1 MEPAFKQES
10 GVLEEREHGF
20 PRGSRL
26 WAGRDYGWQTPE
38 SFEKVVKARSGGA
51 FFDFTRRYIGD
62 PVEQALSRAQQAL
75 MQTGTYQRIL
85 KPIVEPV
92 VKAAA
97 ENIPPIIQSS
107 AIGQT
112 LEDAEIVTEGLREEL
127 RQRGKDPRIADT
139 TRLIAE
145 EAVGGVA
152 GKTLGMASKVVQN
165 LPPPSSGPKLA
176 LATAVAEPTPTISVI
191 PSYEGG
197 GTVLKAVTI
206 TDPETLRVTGRQTG
220 EDALSP
226 EQAKQQTKRIL
237 DIQKAENAL
246 AQAEDE
252 LATLAD
258 IHGKKPTKE
267 ENPVVYR
274 QFQNALGAKGRAQTD
289 LSRAQS
295 NVLVPTEDNPLWYK
309 TTKALFVKKQE
320 QLRRGLTQ
328 ALEQHHKFPK
338 GLSGAYFS
346 RMDELIDAGLAEPD
360 DLFVMAEYARK
371 KGVEA
376 GDVRSNLANQVKKPH
391 TELHR
396 YMRSTGEEMSKT
408 KWKQVVKEAKD
419 VDELMVLWRD
429 IIDNNVIPNYKL
441 AEVWQPLADLV
452 DEIQGIK

>member
-1 MEPAFKQES
+1 LGIPLEKNLFYRILSNGEAAARRQLPDRPLGAEAIDAIEQDIAAFTQLPGVRQTLNFVGGAVNLVNETVLEPARYAATDPSQMGSAQALAGTAILGAES
-10 GVLEEREHGF
+10 LIEKSSRGGEMIAEALNVDQRIGKFIGGGAAEELLTLGAGKFAKGVGQVVDTLPPPGAA
-20 PRGSRL
+20 PQL
-26 WAGRDYGWQTPE
+26 ATAAATPAPPSMSVAP
-38 SFEKVVKARSGGA
+38 SFEKGGL
-51 FFDFTRRYIGD
+51 
-62 PVEQALSRAQQAL
+62 V
-75 MQTGTYQRIL
+75 M
-85 KPIVEPV
+85 
-92 VKAAA
+92 
-97 ENIPPIIQSS
+97 
-107 AIGQT
+107 
-112 LEDAEIVTEGLREEL
+112 
-127 RQRGKDPRIADT
+127 
-139 TRLIAE
+139 
-145 EAVGGVA
+145 
-152 GKTLGMASKVVQN
+152 
-165 LPPPSSGPKLA
+165 
-176 LATAVAEPTPTISVI
+176 
-191 PSYEGG
+191 
-197 GTVLKAVTI
+197 KAVTI
-206 TDPETLRVTGRQTG
+206 TDPKTLRVTGRQTG

-252 LATLAD
+252 LAVLAD
-258 IHGKKPTKE
+258 IHGRKPTKE
-267 ENPVVYR
+267 ENPRVYR

-338 GLSGAYFS
+338 GLSGAYFN

-360 DLFVMAEYARK
+360 DLFVMADYARK

-391 TELHR
+391 TELHG
-396 YMRSTGEEMSKT
+396 YMRGTGEELSKT
-408 KWKQVVKEAKD
+408 KWKQVVKEAKT

-441 AEVWQPLADLV
+441 AEIWQPLDDLV
-452 DEIQGIK
+452 QELRGN

>member
-1 MEPAFKQES
+1 MEPQVGLVS
-10 GVLEEREHGF
+10 GKLEEKEYGYK
-20 PRGSRL
+20 PGSRVY
-26 WAGRDYGWQTPE
+26 AGPDWGWQTQE
-38 SFEKVVKARSGGA
+38 SYQKTVKMRRGGA
-51 FFDFTRRYIGD
+51 FFDFMSTLGEPIKQRLA
-62 PVEQALSRAQQAL
+62 PLAQQLA
-75 MQTGTYQRIL
+75 
-85 KPIVEPV
+85 PV
-92 VKAAA
+92 TEAVSS
-97 ENIPPIIQSS
+97 IIQ
-107 AIGQT
+107 ATPLVGPFTEALGTTTET
-112 LEDAEIVTEGLREEL
+112 LRQEAVQRGLDPRFGDVAVMAGEEL
-127 RQRGKDPRIADT
+127 VTAGLGK
-139 TRLIAE
+139 
-145 EAVGGVA
+145 AVRAVD
-152 GKTLGMASKVVQN
+152 KV
-165 LPPPSSGPKLA
+165 LPPPGGGPQLA
-176 LATAVAEPTPTISVI
+176 LATAAATPAPPSMSVV
-191 PSYEGG
+191 PVSEKGSF
-197 GTVLKAVTI
+197 VLKAVTI

-258 IHGKKPTKE
+258 IHGRKPTKE
-267 ENPVVYR
+267 ENPRVYR
-274 QFQNALGAKGRAQTD
+274 QFQNALGAKNRAQTD

-371 KGVEA
+371 RGVEA

-396 YMRSTGEEMSKT
+396 YMRNTGEEMSKT

-441 AEVWQPLADLV
+441 AEVWQPLDDLV
-452 DEIQGIK
+452 REIQGIK

>member
-1 MEPAFKQES
+1 MEPQVGLVSGKLEEKEYGYKPGSRVYAGPNWGWQTQESYQKTIDMRRGAAFFNFMSSLGEPIKQSLAPLAQQLAPVAEAVS
-10 GVLEEREHGF
+10 GVLQATPIVGPFTEALGTTTETLRQEAVQRGLDPRFGDVAVMAGEE
-20 PRGSRL
+20 L
-26 WAGRDYGWQTPE
+26 VTAGLG
-38 SFEKVVKARSGGA
+38 KAVKAV
-51 FFDFTRRYIGD
+51 D
-62 PVEQALSRAQQAL
+62 
-75 MQTGTYQRIL
+75 
-85 KPIVEPV
+85 
-92 VKAAA
+92 
-97 ENIPPIIQSS
+97 
-107 AIGQT
+107 
-112 LEDAEIVTEGLREEL
+112 
-127 RQRGKDPRIADT
+127 
-139 TRLIAE
+139 
-145 EAVGGVA
+145 
-152 GKTLGMASKVVQN
+152 KV
-165 LPPPSSGPKLA
+165 LPPPGSGPQLA
-176 LATAVAEPTPTISVI
+176 LATAAATPAPPSMSVA
-191 PSYEGG
+191 PSFEKGG
-197 GTVLKAVTI
+197 LVMKAVTI

-252 LATLAD
+252 LAVLAD
-258 IHGKKPTKE
+258 IHGRKPTKE
-267 ENPVVYR
+267 ENPRVYR

-360 DLFVMAEYARK
+360 DLFVMADYARK

-391 TELHR
+391 TELHG
-396 YMRSTGEEMSKT
+396 YMRGTGEELSKT
-408 KWKQVVKEAKD
+408 KWKQVVKEAKT

-429 IIDNNVIPNYKL
+429 IIDNNVTPNYKL
-441 AEVWQPLADLV
+441 AEIWQPLDDLV
-452 DEIQGIK
+452 QELRGN

>member
-1 MEPAFKQES
+1 MEPQVGLVS
-10 GVLEEREHGF
+10 GKLEEQEYGYA
-20 PRGSRL
+20 PGSRVY
-26 WAGRDYGWQTPE
+26 AGPNWGWQTQE
-38 SFEKVVKARSGGA
+38 SYQKTIDMRGGA
-51 FFDFTRRYIGD
+51 AFFNFMSGLGAPIKEKLA
-62 PVEQALSRAQQAL
+62 PIAQQLAPVAEAVSGVVQATPLVGPFTEAL
-75 MQTGTYQRIL
+75 GTTTETLRQEAVQR
-85 KPIVEPV
+85 
-92 VKAAA
+92 
-97 ENIPPIIQSS
+97 
-107 AIGQT
+107 
-112 LEDAEIVTEGLREEL
+112 GLDPRFGDVAVMAGEEL
-127 RQRGKDPRIADT
+127 VTAGFGK
-139 TRLIAE
+139 
-145 EAVGGVA
+145 AVRTVD
-152 GKTLGMASKVVQN
+152 KV
-165 LPPPSSGPKLA
+165 LPPPGGGPQLA
-176 LATAVAEPTPTISVI
+176 LATVAPTPMPPSV
-191 PSYEGG
+191 SVTASFVKGG
-197 GTVLKAVTI
+197 LVMKAVTI

-267 ENPVVYR
+267 ENPTVYR

-376 GDVRSNLANQVKKPH
+376 GDVRSNLANQVKQPH

>member
-1 MEPAFKQES
+1 MEPQVGLVS
-10 GVLEEREHGF
+10 GKLEEKEYGYK
-20 PRGSRL
+20 PGSRVY
-26 WAGRDYGWQTPE
+26 AGPNWGWQTQE
-38 SFEKVVKARSGGA
+38 SYQKTIEMRGGA
-51 FFDFTRRYIGD
+51 AFFNFMSG
-62 PVEQALSRAQQAL
+62 L
-75 MQTGTYQRIL
+75 G
-85 KPIVEPV
+85 EPV
-92 VKAAA
+92 KQFLAPVA
-97 ENIPPIIQSS
+97 EKLAPVAEAVSGVVQATPLVGPFTE
-107 AIGQT
+107 ALGTTTET
-112 LEDAEIVTEGLREEL
+112 LRQEAVQRGLDPRFGDVAVMAGEEL
-127 RQRGKDPRIADT
+127 VTAGLGK
-139 TRLIAE
+139 
-145 EAVGGVA
+145 AVRAVD
-152 GKTLGMASKVVQN
+152 KV
-165 LPPPSSGPKLA
+165 LPPPGGGPQLA
-176 LATAVAEPTPTISVI
+176 LATAAATPTPPVMSVT
-191 PSYEGG
+191 PSFEKGG
-197 GTVLKAVTI
+197 LVMKAVTI
-206 TDPETLRVTGRQTG
+206 TDPETLRVTGRRTG

-252 LATLAD
+252 LAVLAD
-258 IHGKKPTKE
+258 IHGRKPTKE
-267 ENPVVYR
+267 ENPRVYR

-346 RMDELIDAGLAEPD
+346 RMDELIDAGLAKPD

-396 YMRSTGEEMSKT
+396 YMRNTGEELSKT

-441 AEVWQPLADLV
+441 AEVWQPLDDLV
-452 DEIQGIK
+452 REIQGIK

>member
-1 MEPAFKQES
+1 MATRQQRIQQERQRQQEEAAARRQLPDRPLGAEAIDAIEQDIAAFTQLPGVRQTLNFVGGAVNLVNETVLEPARYAATDPSQMGSAQALAGTAILGAES
-10 GVLEEREHGF
+10 LIEKSSRGGEMIAEALNVDPRIGKFIGGGAAEELLTLGAGKFAKGVGQVVDTLPPPGAA
-20 PRGSRL
+20 PQL
-26 WAGRDYGWQTPE
+26 ATAAATPAPPSMSVAP
-38 SFEKVVKARSGGA
+38 SFEKGGL
-51 FFDFTRRYIGD
+51 
-62 PVEQALSRAQQAL
+62 V
-75 MQTGTYQRIL
+75 M
-85 KPIVEPV
+85 
-92 VKAAA
+92 
-97 ENIPPIIQSS
+97 
-107 AIGQT
+107 
-112 LEDAEIVTEGLREEL
+112 
-127 RQRGKDPRIADT
+127 
-139 TRLIAE
+139 
-145 EAVGGVA
+145 
-152 GKTLGMASKVVQN
+152 
-165 LPPPSSGPKLA
+165 
-176 LATAVAEPTPTISVI
+176 
-191 PSYEGG
+191 
-197 GTVLKAVTI
+197 KAVTI
-206 TDPETLRVTGRQTG
+206 TDPKTLRVTGRQTG

-252 LATLAD
+252 LAVLAD
-258 IHGKKPTKE
+258 IHGRKPTKE
-267 ENPVVYR
+267 ENPRVYR
-274 QFQNALGAKGRAQTD
+274 QFQNALRAKGRAQTD

-360 DLFVMAEYARK
+360 DLFVMADYARK

-391 TELHR
+391 TELHG
-396 YMRSTGEEMSKT
+396 YMRGTGEELSKT
-408 KWKQVVKEAKD
+408 KWKQVVKEAKT

-441 AEVWQPLADLV
+441 AEIWQPLDDLV
-452 DEIQGIK
+452 QELRGN

>member
-1 MEPAFKQES
+1 MAPQVGLVS
-10 GVLEEREHGF
+10 GKLEEQEYGYA
-20 PRGSRL
+20 PGSRVY
-26 WAGRDYGWQTPE
+26 AGPNWGWQTQE
-38 SFEKVVKARSGGA
+38 SYQKTIDMRGGAAFFNFMSGLGEPVKQFLAPVAEKLAPVAEAVSGVVQATPLVGPFTEALGTTTETLRQEAVQRGLDPRFGDVAVMAGEELVTAGLGKAVRAAEKV
-51 FFDFTRRYIGD
+51 
-62 PVEQALSRAQQAL
+62 
-75 MQTGTYQRIL
+75 
-85 KPIVEPV
+85 
-92 VKAAA
+92 
-97 ENIPPIIQSS
+97 
-107 AIGQT
+107 
-112 LEDAEIVTEGLREEL
+112 
-127 RQRGKDPRIADT
+127 
-139 TRLIAE
+139 
-145 EAVGGVA
+145 
-152 GKTLGMASKVVQN
+152 
-165 LPPPSSGPKLA
+165 LPPPGSGPQLA
-176 LATAVAEPTPTISVI
+176 LATVAPTPMPPSVSVT
-191 PSYEGG
+191 PSYEKGG
-197 GTVLKAVTI
+197 LVMKAVTI
-206 TDPETLRVTGRQTG
+206 TDTETLRVTGRQTG

-258 IHGKKPTKE
+258 IHGRKPTKE
-267 ENPVVYR
+267 ENPRVYR

-396 YMRSTGEEMSKT
+396 YMRNTGEEMSKT

-419 VDELMVLWRD
+419 VNELMVLWRD

>member
-1 MEPAFKQES
+1 MEPKVGQVS
-10 GVLEEREHGF
+10 GVLEEREQGI
-20 PRGSRL
+20 PRGSKR
-26 WAGRDYGWQTPE
+26 WAGRDYGWQTQE
-38 SFEKVVKARSGGA
+38 SFEKVLSMRNGGA
-51 FFDFTRRYIGD
+51 FFDFTRQFIGD
-62 PVEQALSRAQQAL
+62 PVEQTLGRMQQAL
-75 MQTGTYQRIL
+75 TKTGVYQNIL
-85 KPIVEPV
+85 KPIIEPATQV
-92 VKAAA
+92 AA

-107 AIGQT
+107 AVGQT
-112 LEDAEIVTEGLREEL
+112 LEDAEIVTEAVREEL
-127 RQRGKDPRIADT
+127 RQRGQDPRFADT
-139 TRLIAE
+139 GRMLAE
-145 EAVGGVA
+145 EAVGGVLGKTVGMA
-152 GKTLGMASKVVQN
+152 GKIASK
-165 LPPPSSGPKLA
+165 LPPPSGGMA
-176 LATAVAEPTPTISVI
+176 LATAASTPMPPSMSVV
-191 PSYEGG
+191 PVSEKGSF
-197 GTVLKAVTI
+197 VLKAVTI
-206 TDPETLRVTGRQTG
+206 TDPETLRVTGRRTG

-258 IHGKKPTKE
+258 IHGRKPTKE
-267 ENPVVYR
+267 ENPRVYR

-396 YMRSTGEEMSKT
+396 YMRNTGEEMSKT

-441 AEVWQPLADLV
+441 AEVWQPLDDLV
-452 DEIQGIK
+452 REIQGIK

>member
-1 MEPAFKQES
+1 MEPKVGQVS
-10 GVLEEREHGF
+10 GVLEEREQGI
-20 PRGSRL
+20 PRGSKR
-26 WAGRDYGWQTPE
+26 WAGRDYGWQTQE
-38 SFEKVVKARSGGA
+38 SFEKVLSMRNGGA
-51 FFDFTRRYIGD
+51 FFDFTRQFIGD
-62 PVEQALSRAQQAL
+62 PVEQTLGRMQQAL
-75 MQTGTYQRIL
+75 TKTGVYQNIL
-85 KPIVEPV
+85 KPIIEPV
-92 VKAAA
+92 AQVAA

-107 AIGQT
+107 AVGQT
-112 LEDAEIVTEGLREEL
+112 LEDAEIVTEAVREEL
-127 RQRGKDPRIADT
+127 RQRGQDPRFADT
-139 TRLIAE
+139 GRMLAE
-145 EAVGGVA
+145 EAVGGVLGKTVGMA
-152 GKTLGMASKVVQN
+152 GKIASK
-165 LPPPSSGPKLA
+165 LPPPSGGMA
-176 LATAVAEPTPTISVI
+176 LATAASTPMPPSMSVV
-191 PSYEGG
+191 PVSEKGSF
-197 GTVLKAVTI
+197 VLKAVTI
-206 TDPETLRVTGRQTG
+206 TDPETLRVTGRRTG

-258 IHGKKPTKE
+258 IHGRKPTKE
-267 ENPVVYR
+267 ENPRVYR

-396 YMRSTGEEMSKT
+396 YMRNTGEEMSKT

-441 AEVWQPLADLV
+441 AEVWQPLDDLV
-452 DEIQGIK
+452 REIQGIK

>member
-1 MEPAFKQES
+1 MEPQVGLVS
-10 GVLEEREHGF
+10 GKLEEKEYGYK
-20 PRGSRL
+20 PGSRVY
-26 WAGRDYGWQTPE
+26 AGPNWGWQTPE
-38 SFEKVVKARSGGA
+38 SYQKTIEMRGGA
-51 FFDFTRRYIGD
+51 AFFNFMSG
-62 PVEQALSRAQQAL
+62 L
-75 MQTGTYQRIL
+75 G
-85 KPIVEPV
+85 EPV
-92 VKAAA
+92 KQFLAPVA
-97 ENIPPIIQSS
+97 EKLAPVAEAVSGVVQATPLVGPFTE
-107 AIGQT
+107 ALGTTTET
-112 LEDAEIVTEGLREEL
+112 LRQEAVQRGLDPRFGDVAVMAGEEL
-127 RQRGKDPRIADT
+127 VTAGMGK
-139 TRLIAE
+139 
-145 EAVGGVA
+145 AVRAVD
-152 GKTLGMASKVVQN
+152 KV
-165 LPPPSSGPKLA
+165 LPPPGGGPQLA
-176 LATAVAEPTPTISVI
+176 LATAAATPTPPSMSVV
-191 PSYEGG
+191 PVSEKGSF
-197 GTVLKAVTI
+197 VLKAVTI
-206 TDPETLRVTGRQTG
+206 TDPETLRVTGRRTG

-258 IHGKKPTKE
+258 IHGRKPTKE
-267 ENPVVYR
+267 ENPRVYR

-396 YMRSTGEEMSKT
+396 YMRNTGEEMSKT

-441 AEVWQPLADLV
+441 AEVWQPLDDLV
-452 DEIQGIK
+452 REIQGIK

>member
-1 MEPAFKQES
+1 MEPQVGLVS
-10 GVLEEREHGF
+10 GRLEEKEYGYK
-20 PRGSRL
+20 PGSRVY
-26 WAGRDYGWQTPE
+26 AGPDWGWQTQE
-38 SFEKVVKARSGGA
+38 SYQKTIKMRRGSA
-51 FFDFTRRYIGD
+51 FFDFMSGLGEPIKQAIA
-62 PVEQALSRAQQAL
+62 PVAQQLA
-75 MQTGTYQRIL
+75 
-85 KPIVEPV
+85 PITEAVSGVLQATPV
-92 VKAAA
+92 VGDFLEAAGTTT
-97 ENIPPIIQSS
+97 E
-107 AIGQT
+107 T
-112 LEDAEIVTEGLREEL
+112 LRQEAVQRGYDPRFGDVAMMAGEEL
-127 RQRGKDPRIADT
+127 VTAGLGKAVKLADK
-139 TRLIAE
+139 A
-145 EAVGGVA
+145 
-152 GKTLGMASKVVQN
+152 
-165 LPPPSSGPKLA
+165 LPPPGAGPQFA
-176 LATAVAEPTPTISVI
+176 MAGAAPMPTVTMQ
-191 PSYEGG
+191 PSLEKGG
-197 GTVLKAVTI
+197 FVMKAVTI
-206 TDPETLRVTGRQTG
+206 TDPETLRVTGRKTG

-226 EQAKQQTKRIL
+226 AQAKQQTKRIL
-237 DIQKAENAL
+237 DIQKAQNAL
-246 AQAEDE
+246 EQAEDE

-258 IHGKKPTKE
+258 IHGRKPTKE
-267 ENPVVYR
+267 ENPRVYR

-309 TTKALFVKKQE
+309 TTKAIFVKKQE

-408 KWKQVVKEAKD
+408 KWKQVVKEAKTA
-419 VDELMVLWRD
+419 DELLVLWRD

>member
-1 MEPAFKQES
+1 MATRQQRIQQERQRQQKEAAARRQLPDRPLGAEAIDAIEQDIAAFTQLPGVRQTLNFVGGAVNLVNETVLEPARYAATDPSQMGSAQALAGTAILGAES
-10 GVLEEREHGF
+10 LIEKSSRGGEMIAEALNVDPRIGKFIGGGAAEELLTLGAGKFAKGVGQVVDTLPPPGAA
-20 PRGSRL
+20 PQL
-26 WAGRDYGWQTPE
+26 ATAAATPAPPSMSVAP
-38 SFEKVVKARSGGA
+38 SFEKGGL
-51 FFDFTRRYIGD
+51 
-62 PVEQALSRAQQAL
+62 V
-75 MQTGTYQRIL
+75 M
-85 KPIVEPV
+85 
-92 VKAAA
+92 
-97 ENIPPIIQSS
+97 
-107 AIGQT
+107 
-112 LEDAEIVTEGLREEL
+112 
-127 RQRGKDPRIADT
+127 
-139 TRLIAE
+139 
-145 EAVGGVA
+145 
-152 GKTLGMASKVVQN
+152 
-165 LPPPSSGPKLA
+165 
-176 LATAVAEPTPTISVI
+176 
-191 PSYEGG
+191 
-197 GTVLKAVTI
+197 KAVTI

-252 LATLAD
+252 LAVLAD
-258 IHGKKPTKE
+258 IHGRKPTKE
-267 ENPVVYR
+267 ENPRVYR

-360 DLFVMAEYARK
+360 DLFVMADYARK

-396 YMRSTGEEMSKT
+396 YMRGTGEELSKT
-408 KWKQVVKEAKD
+408 KWKQVVKEAKT

-429 IIDNNVIPNYKL
+429 IIDNNVTPNYKL
-441 AEVWQPLADLV
+441 AEIWQPLDDLV
-452 DEIQGIK
+452 QELRGN

>member
-1 MEPAFKQES
+1 MEPQVGLVS
-10 GVLEEREHGF
+10 GKLEEKEYGYK
-20 PRGSRL
+20 PGSRVY
-26 WAGRDYGWQTPE
+26 AGPDWGWQTQE
-38 SFEKVVKARSGGA
+38 SYQKTIDMRGGAAFFNFMSGLGEPIKQMVAPLAQQVAPVAEAISGVIQATPLVGPFTEALGTTTETLRQEAVQRGLDPRFGDVAVMAGEELVTAGLGKAVKVV
-51 FFDFTRRYIGD
+51 D
-62 PVEQALSRAQQAL
+62 
-75 MQTGTYQRIL
+75 
-85 KPIVEPV
+85 
-92 VKAAA
+92 
-97 ENIPPIIQSS
+97 
-107 AIGQT
+107 
-112 LEDAEIVTEGLREEL
+112 
-127 RQRGKDPRIADT
+127 
-139 TRLIAE
+139 
-145 EAVGGVA
+145 
-152 GKTLGMASKVVQN
+152 KV
-165 LPPPSSGPKLA
+165 LPPPGGGPQLA
-176 LATAVAEPTPTISVI
+176 LATAAVAPTPMPPSMSVV
-191 PSYEGG
+191 PSFEKGG
-197 GTVLKAVTI
+197 LVMKAVTI

-220 EDALSP
+220 EEALSP

-237 DIQKAENAL
+237 DIQKAQNAL
-246 AQAEDE
+246 TQAKDE

-258 IHGKKPTKE
+258 IHGRKPSKE
-267 ENPVVYR
+267 KNPRVYR
-274 QFQNALGAKGRAQTD
+274 QFQNALGAKNRAQTD

-338 GLSGAYFS
+338 GLSGAYFN

-419 VDELMVLWRD
+419 VNELMVLWRD

-441 AEVWQPLADLV
+441 AEVWQPLDDLV
-452 DEIQGIK
+452 AEIQSMK

>member
-1 MEPAFKQES
+1 MEPQVGLVS
-10 GVLEEREHGF
+10 GKLEEKEYGYK
-20 PRGSRL
+20 PGSRVY
-26 WAGRDYGWQTPE
+26 AGPNWGWQTQE
-38 SFEKVVKARSGGA
+38 SYQKTIEMRGGA
-51 FFDFTRRYIGD
+51 AFFNFMSSLG
-62 PVEQALSRAQQAL
+62 
-75 MQTGTYQRIL
+75 
-85 KPIVEPV
+85 EPV
-92 VKAAA
+92 KQFLAPVA
-97 ENIPPIIQSS
+97 EKLAPVAEAVSGVVQATPLVGPFTE
-107 AIGQT
+107 ALGTTTET
-112 LEDAEIVTEGLREEL
+112 LRQEAVQRGLDPRFGDVAVMAGEEL
-127 RQRGKDPRIADT
+127 VTAGLGK
-139 TRLIAE
+139 
-145 EAVGGVA
+145 AVRAVD
-152 GKTLGMASKVVQN
+152 KV
-165 LPPPSSGPKLA
+165 LPPPGSGPQLA
-176 LATAVAEPTPTISVI
+176 LATAAPTPMPPSMSVT
-191 PSYEGG
+191 PSFEKGG
-197 GTVLKAVTI
+197 LVMKAVTI

-258 IHGKKPTKE
+258 IHGRKPAKE
-267 ENPVVYR
+267 ENPRVYR

-371 KGVEA
+371 RGVEA

-391 TELHR
+391 TELHK
-396 YMRSTGEEMSKT
+396 YMRNTGEEMSKT
-408 KWKQVVKEAKD
+408 KWKQVVKEAKN

-441 AEVWQPLADLV
+441 AEVWQPLDDLV
-452 DEIQGIK
+452 REIQGIK

>member
-1 MEPAFKQES
+1 MEPKVGQVS
-10 GVLEEREHGF
+10 GVLEEREQGI
-20 PRGSRL
+20 PRGSKR
-26 WAGRDYGWQTPE
+26 WAGRDYGWQTQE
-38 SFEKVVKARSGGA
+38 SFEKALSMRNGGA
-51 FFDFTRRYIGD
+51 FFDFTRQFIGD
-62 PVEQALSRAQQAL
+62 PVEQTLGRMQQAL
-75 MQTGTYQRIL
+75 TKTGVYQNIL
-85 KPIVEPV
+85 KPIIEPAAQV
-92 VKAAA
+92 AA

-107 AIGQT
+107 AVGQT
-112 LEDAEIVTEGLREEL
+112 LEDAEIVTEAVREEL
-127 RQRGKDPRIADT
+127 RQRGQDPRFADT
-139 TRLIAE
+139 GRMLAE
-145 EAVGGVA
+145 EAVGGVLGKTVGMA
-152 GKTLGMASKVVQN
+152 GKIASK
-165 LPPPSSGPKLA
+165 LPPPSGGMA
-176 LATAVAEPTPTISVI
+176 LATAASTPMPPSMSVV
-191 PSYEGG
+191 PVSEKGSF
-197 GTVLKAVTI
+197 VLKAVTI

-252 LATLAD
+252 LAVLAD
-258 IHGKKPTKE
+258 IHGRKPTKE
-267 ENPVVYR
+267 ENPRVYR

-360 DLFVMAEYARK
+360 DLFVMADYARK

-391 TELHR
+391 TELHG
-396 YMRSTGEEMSKT
+396 YMRGTGEELSKT
-408 KWKQVVKEAKD
+408 KWKQVVKEAKT

-429 IIDNNVIPNYKL
+429 IIDNNVTPNYKL
-441 AEVWQPLADLV
+441 AEIWQPLDDLV
-452 DEIQGIK
+452 QELRGN

>member
-1 MEPAFKQES
+1 MATRQQRIQQERQRQQEEAAARRQLPDRPLGAEAIDAIEQDIAAFTQLPGVRQTLNFVGGAVNLVNETVLEPARYAATDPSQMGSAQALAGTAILGAES
-10 GVLEEREHGF
+10 LIEKSSRGGEMIAEALNVDPRIGKFIGGGAAEELLTLGAGKFAKGVGQVVDTLPPPGAA
-20 PRGSRL
+20 PQL
-26 WAGRDYGWQTPE
+26 AMAAATPAPPSMSVAP
-38 SFEKVVKARSGGA
+38 SFEKGGL
-51 FFDFTRRYIGD
+51 
-62 PVEQALSRAQQAL
+62 V
-75 MQTGTYQRIL
+75 M
-85 KPIVEPV
+85 
-92 VKAAA
+92 
-97 ENIPPIIQSS
+97 
-107 AIGQT
+107 
-112 LEDAEIVTEGLREEL
+112 
-127 RQRGKDPRIADT
+127 
-139 TRLIAE
+139 
-145 EAVGGVA
+145 
-152 GKTLGMASKVVQN
+152 
-165 LPPPSSGPKLA
+165 
-176 LATAVAEPTPTISVI
+176 
-191 PSYEGG
+191 
-197 GTVLKAVTI
+197 KAVTI

-252 LATLAD
+252 LAVLAD
-258 IHGKKPTKE
+258 IHGRKPTKE
-267 ENPVVYR
+267 ENPRVYR

-289 LSRAQS
+289 ISRAQS

-360 DLFVMAEYARK
+360 DLFVMADYARK
-371 KGVEA
+371 TGVEA

-391 TELHR
+391 TELHG
-396 YMRSTGEEMSKT
+396 YMRGTGEELSKT
-408 KWKQVVKEAKD
+408 KWKQVVKEAKT

-441 AEVWQPLADLV
+441 AEIWQPLDDLV
-452 DEIQGIK
+452 QELRGN

>member
-1 MEPAFKQES
+1 MEPQVGLVS
-10 GVLEEREHGF
+10 GKLEEKEYGYK
-20 PRGSRL
+20 PGSRVY
-26 WAGRDYGWQTPE
+26 AGPDWGWQTQE
-38 SFEKVVKARSGGA
+38 SYQKTVKMRRGGA
-51 FFDFTRRYIGD
+51 FFDFMS
-62 PVEQALSRAQQAL
+62 ALGEPIKQSLAPLAQQLAPVAEAVSGVVQATPLVGPFTEAL
-75 MQTGTYQRIL
+75 GTTTETLRQEAVQR
-85 KPIVEPV
+85 
-92 VKAAA
+92 
-97 ENIPPIIQSS
+97 
-107 AIGQT
+107 
-112 LEDAEIVTEGLREEL
+112 GLDPRFCDVAVMAGEEL
-127 RQRGKDPRIADT
+127 VTAGLGK
-139 TRLIAE
+139 
-145 EAVGGVA
+145 AVRAVD
-152 GKTLGMASKVVQN
+152 KV
-165 LPPPSSGPKLA
+165 LPPPGGGPQLA
-176 LATAVAEPTPTISVI
+176 LATAAATPTPPSMSVV
-191 PSYEGG
+191 PVSEKGSF
-197 GTVLKAVTI
+197 VLKAVTI
-206 TDPETLRVTGRQTG
+206 TDPETLRVTGRRTG

-258 IHGKKPTKE
+258 IHGRKPTKE
-267 ENPVVYR
+267 ENPRVYR
-274 QFQNALGAKGRAQTD
+274 QFQNALGAKNRAQTD

-371 KGVEA
+371 RGVEA

-396 YMRSTGEEMSKT
+396 YMRSTGEELSKT

-441 AEVWQPLADLV
+441 AEVWQPLDDLV
-452 DEIQGIK
+452 REIQGIK

>member
-1 MEPAFKQES
+1 MATRQQRIQQERQRQQEEAAARRQLPDRPLGAEAIDAIEQDIAAFTQLPGVRQTVNFVGGAVNLVNEAVLEPARYAATDPLQMGSAQALAGTAILGAES
-10 GVLEEREHGF
+10 LIEKSSRGGEMIAEAFNVDPRIGKFIGGGAAEELLTLGAGKFAKGVGKVVDTLPPPGAA
-20 PRGSRL
+20 PQL
-26 WAGRDYGWQTPE
+26 AMAGAAPMPPPMSVTP
-38 SFEKVVKARSGGA
+38 SFEKGGL
-51 FFDFTRRYIGD
+51 
-62 PVEQALSRAQQAL
+62 V
-75 MQTGTYQRIL
+75 M
-85 KPIVEPV
+85 
-92 VKAAA
+92 
-97 ENIPPIIQSS
+97 
-107 AIGQT
+107 
-112 LEDAEIVTEGLREEL
+112 
-127 RQRGKDPRIADT
+127 
-139 TRLIAE
+139 
-145 EAVGGVA
+145 
-152 GKTLGMASKVVQN
+152 
-165 LPPPSSGPKLA
+165 
-176 LATAVAEPTPTISVI
+176 
-191 PSYEGG
+191 
-197 GTVLKAVTI
+197 KAVTI
-206 TDPETLRVTGRQTG
+206 TDPETLRVTGRRTG

-258 IHGKKPTKE
+258 IHGRKPTKE
-267 ENPVVYR
+267 ENPRVYR

-338 GLSGAYFS
+338 GLSGAYFN

-391 TELHR
+391 TELHK
-396 YMRSTGEEMSKT
+396 YMRNTGEEMSKT

-419 VDELMVLWRD
+419 VNELMVLWRD

-441 AEVWQPLADLV
+441 AEVWQPLDDLIS
-452 DEIQGIK
+452 EIQNMK

>member
-1 MEPAFKQES
+1 MEPQVGLVS
-10 GVLEEREHGF
+10 GKLEEKEYGYK
-20 PRGSRL
+20 PGSRVY
-26 WAGRDYGWQTPE
+26 AGPDWGWQTQE
-38 SFEKVVKARSGGA
+38 SYQKTVKMRRGGA
-51 FFDFTRRYIGD
+51 FFDFMS
-62 PVEQALSRAQQAL
+62 ALGEPIKQSLAPLAQQLAPVAEAVSGVVQATPLVGPFTEAL
-75 MQTGTYQRIL
+75 GTTTETLRQEAVQR
-85 KPIVEPV
+85 
-92 VKAAA
+92 
-97 ENIPPIIQSS
+97 
-107 AIGQT
+107 
-112 LEDAEIVTEGLREEL
+112 GLDPRFGDVAVMAGEEL
-127 RQRGKDPRIADT
+127 VTAGLGK
-139 TRLIAE
+139 
-145 EAVGGVA
+145 AVRAVD
-152 GKTLGMASKVVQN
+152 KV
-165 LPPPSSGPKLA
+165 LPPPGGGPQLA
-176 LATAVAEPTPTISVI
+176 LATAAATPTPPSMSVV
-191 PSYEGG
+191 PVSEKGSF
-197 GTVLKAVTI
+197 VLKAVTI
-206 TDPETLRVTGRQTG
+206 TDPETLRVTGRRTG

-258 IHGKKPTKE
+258 IHGRKPTKE
-267 ENPVVYR
+267 ENPRVYR

-371 KGVEA
+371 RGVEA

-396 YMRSTGEEMSKT
+396 YMRSTGEELSKT

-441 AEVWQPLADLV
+441 AEVWQPLDDLV
-452 DEIQGIK
+452 REIQGIK

>member
-1 MEPAFKQES
+1 MEPKVGQVS
-10 GVLEEREHGF
+10 GVLEEREQGI
-20 PRGSRL
+20 PRGSKR
-26 WAGRDYGWQTPE
+26 WAGRDYGWQTQE
-38 SFEKVVKARSGGA
+38 SFEKALSMRNGGA
-51 FFDFTRRYIGD
+51 FFDFTRQFIGD
-62 PVEQALSRAQQAL
+62 PVEQTLGRMQQAL
-75 MQTGTYQRIL
+75 TKTGVYQNIL
-85 KPIVEPV
+85 KPIIEPV
-92 VKAAA
+92 AQVAA

-107 AIGQT
+107 AVGQT
-112 LEDAEIVTEGLREEL
+112 LEDAEIVTEAVREEL
-127 RQRGKDPRIADT
+127 RQRGQDPRFADT
-139 TRLIAE
+139 GRMLAE
-145 EAVGGVA
+145 EAVGGVLGKTVGMA
-152 GKTLGMASKVVQN
+152 GKIASK
-165 LPPPSSGPKLA
+165 LPPPSGGMA
-176 LATAVAEPTPTISVI
+176 LATVAATPMPPSMSVV
-191 PSYEGG
+191 PVSEKGSF
-197 GTVLKAVTI
+197 VMKAVTI
-206 TDPETLRVTGRQTG
+206 TDPETLRVTGRRTG

-258 IHGKKPTKE
+258 IHGRKPTKE
-267 ENPVVYR
+267 ENPRVYR
-274 QFQNALGAKGRAQTD
+274 QFQNALGAKNRAQTD

-371 KGVEA
+371 RGVEA

-391 TELHR
+391 TELHK
-396 YMRSTGEEMSKT
+396 YMRSTGEELSKT

-441 AEVWQPLADLV
+441 AEVWQPLDDLV
-452 DEIQGIK
+452 REIQGIK

>member
-1 MEPAFKQES
+1 MEPQVGLVS
-10 GVLEEREHGF
+10 GKLEEKEYGYK
-20 PRGSRL
+20 PGSRVY
-26 WAGRDYGWQTPE
+26 AGPDWGWQTQE
-38 SFEKVVKARSGGA
+38 SYQKTVKMRRGGA
-51 FFDFTRRYIGD
+51 FFDFMS
-62 PVEQALSRAQQAL
+62 ALGEPIKQSLAPLAQQLAPVAEAVSGVVQATPLVGPFTEAL
-75 MQTGTYQRIL
+75 GTTTETLRQEAVQR
-85 KPIVEPV
+85 
-92 VKAAA
+92 
-97 ENIPPIIQSS
+97 
-107 AIGQT
+107 
-112 LEDAEIVTEGLREEL
+112 GLDPRFGDVAVMAGEEL
-127 RQRGKDPRIADT
+127 VTAGLGK
-139 TRLIAE
+139 
-145 EAVGGVA
+145 AVRAVD
-152 GKTLGMASKVVQN
+152 KV
-165 LPPPSSGPKLA
+165 LPPPGGGPQLA
-176 LATAVAEPTPTISVI
+176 LATAAATPTPPSMSVV
-191 PSYEGG
+191 PVSEKGSF
-197 GTVLKAVTI
+197 VLKAVTI
-206 TDPETLRVTGRQTG
+206 TDPETLRVTGRRTG

-258 IHGKKPTKE
+258 IHGRKPTKE
-267 ENPVVYR
+267 ENPRVYR
-274 QFQNALGAKGRAQTD
+274 QFQNALGAKNRAQTD

-371 KGVEA
+371 RGVEA

-396 YMRSTGEEMSKT
+396 YMRNTGEEMSKT

-441 AEVWQPLADLV
+441 AEVWQPLDDLV
-452 DEIQGIK
+452 REIQGIK

>member
-1 MEPAFKQES
+1 MAPQVGLVS
-10 GVLEEREHGF
+10 GKLEEQEYGYA
-20 PRGSRL
+20 PGSRVY
-26 WAGRDYGWQTPE
+26 AGPNWGWQTQE
-38 SFEKVVKARSGGA
+38 SYQKTIDMRGGA
-51 FFDFTRRYIGD
+51 AFFNFMSGLGAPIKEKLA
-62 PVEQALSRAQQAL
+62 PIAQQLAPVAEAVSGVVQATPLVGPFTEAL
-75 MQTGTYQRIL
+75 GTTTETLRQEAVQR
-85 KPIVEPV
+85 
-92 VKAAA
+92 
-97 ENIPPIIQSS
+97 
-107 AIGQT
+107 
-112 LEDAEIVTEGLREEL
+112 GLDPRFGDVAVMAGEEL
-127 RQRGKDPRIADT
+127 VTAGFGK
-139 TRLIAE
+139 
-145 EAVGGVA
+145 AVRTVD
-152 GKTLGMASKVVQN
+152 KV
-165 LPPPSSGPKLA
+165 LPPPGGGPQLA
-176 LATAVAEPTPTISVI
+176 LATVAPTPMPPSVSVT
-191 PSYEGG
+191 PTFEKGG
-197 GTVLKAVTI
+197 LVMKAVTI

-267 ENPVVYR
+267 ENPTVYR

-376 GDVRSNLANQVKKPH
+376 GDVRSNLANQVKQPH

-396 YMRSTGEEMSKT
+396 YMRSTGEELSKT

>member
-1 MEPAFKQES
+1 MATRQQRIQQERQRQQEEAAARRQLPDRPLGAEAIDAIEQDIAAFTQLPGVRQTLNFVGGAVNLVNETVLEPARYAATDPSQMGSTQALAGTAILGAES
-10 GVLEEREHGF
+10 LIEKSSRGGEMIAEALNVDPRIGKFIGGGAAEELLTLGAGKFAKGVGQVVDTLPPPGAA
-20 PRGSRL
+20 PQL
-26 WAGRDYGWQTPE
+26 ATAAATPAPPSMSVAP
-38 SFEKVVKARSGGA
+38 SFEKGGL
-51 FFDFTRRYIGD
+51 
-62 PVEQALSRAQQAL
+62 V
-75 MQTGTYQRIL
+75 M
-85 KPIVEPV
+85 
-92 VKAAA
+92 
-97 ENIPPIIQSS
+97 
-107 AIGQT
+107 
-112 LEDAEIVTEGLREEL
+112 
-127 RQRGKDPRIADT
+127 
-139 TRLIAE
+139 
-145 EAVGGVA
+145 
-152 GKTLGMASKVVQN
+152 
-165 LPPPSSGPKLA
+165 
-176 LATAVAEPTPTISVI
+176 
-191 PSYEGG
+191 
-197 GTVLKAVTI
+197 KAVTI
-206 TDPETLRVTGRQTG
+206 TDPKTLRVTGRQTG

-252 LATLAD
+252 LAVLAD
-258 IHGKKPTKE
+258 IHGRKPTKE
-267 ENPVVYR
+267 ENPRVYR

-360 DLFVMAEYARK
+360 DLFVMADYARK

-391 TELHR
+391 TELHG
-396 YMRSTGEEMSKT
+396 YMRGTGEELSKT
-408 KWKQVVKEAKD
+408 KWKQVVKEAKT

-441 AEVWQPLADLV
+441 AEIWQPLDDLV
-452 DEIQGIK
+452 QELRGN

>member
-1 MEPAFKQES
+1 MEPQVGLVS
-10 GVLEEREHGF
+10 GKLEEKEYGYK
-20 PRGSRL
+20 PGSRVY
-26 WAGRDYGWQTPE
+26 AGPDWGWQTQE
-38 SFEKVVKARSGGA
+38 SYQKTIEMRGGA
-51 FFDFTRRYIGD
+51 AFFNFMSG
-62 PVEQALSRAQQAL
+62 L
-75 MQTGTYQRIL
+75 G
-85 KPIVEPV
+85 EPV
-92 VKAAA
+92 KQFLAPVA
-97 ENIPPIIQSS
+97 EKLAPVAEAVSGVVQATPLVGPFTE
-107 AIGQT
+107 ALGTTTET
-112 LEDAEIVTEGLREEL
+112 LRQEAVQRGLDPRFGDVAVMAGEEL
-127 RQRGKDPRIADT
+127 VTAGLGK
-139 TRLIAE
+139 
-145 EAVGGVA
+145 AVRA
-152 GKTLGMASKVVQN
+152 IDKV
-165 LPPPSSGPKLA
+165 LPPPGGGPQLA
-176 LATAVAEPTPTISVI
+176 LATAAATPTPPSMSVV
-191 PSYEGG
+191 PVSEKGSF
-197 GTVLKAVTI
+197 VLKAVTI
-206 TDPETLRVTGRQTG
+206 TDRETLRVTGRRTG

-258 IHGKKPTKE
+258 IHGRKPTKE
-267 ENPVVYR
+267 ENPRVYR

-396 YMRSTGEEMSKT
+396 YMRNTGEEMSKT

-441 AEVWQPLADLV
+441 AEVWQPLDDLV
-452 DEIQGIK
+452 REIQGIK

>member
-1 MEPAFKQES
+1 MSVVPVSEK
-10 GVLEEREHGF
+10 
-20 PRGSRL
+20 GS
-26 WAGRDYGWQTPE
+26 
-38 SFEKVVKARSGGA
+38 F
-51 FFDFTRRYIGD
+51 
-62 PVEQALSRAQQAL
+62 
-75 MQTGTYQRIL
+75 
-85 KPIVEPV
+85 
-92 VKAAA
+92 
-97 ENIPPIIQSS
+97 
-107 AIGQT
+107 
-112 LEDAEIVTEGLREEL
+112 
-127 RQRGKDPRIADT
+127 
-139 TRLIAE
+139 
-145 EAVGGVA
+145 
-152 GKTLGMASKVVQN
+152 
-165 LPPPSSGPKLA
+165 
-176 LATAVAEPTPTISVI
+176 
-191 PSYEGG
+191 
-197 GTVLKAVTI
+197 VLKAVTI
-206 TDPETLRVTGRQTG
+206 TDPETLRVTGRRTG

-258 IHGKKPTKE
+258 IHGRKPTKE
-267 ENPVVYR
+267 ENPRVYR

-396 YMRSTGEEMSKT
+396 YMRNTGEEMSKT

-441 AEVWQPLADLV
+441 AEVWQPLDDLV
-452 DEIQGIK
+452 REIQGIK

>member
-1 MEPAFKQES
+1 MATRQQRIQQERQRQQKEAAARRQLPDRPLGAEAIDAIEQDIAAFTQLPGVRQTLNFVGGAVNLVNETVLEPARYAATDPSQMGSAQALAGTAILGAES
-10 GVLEEREHGF
+10 LIEKSSRGGEMIAEALNVDPRIGKFIGGGAAEELLTLGAGKFAKGVGQVVDTLPPPGAA
-20 PRGSRL
+20 PQL
-26 WAGRDYGWQTPE
+26 ATAAATPAPPSMSVAP
-38 SFEKVVKARSGGA
+38 SFEKGGL
-51 FFDFTRRYIGD
+51 
-62 PVEQALSRAQQAL
+62 V
-75 MQTGTYQRIL
+75 M
-85 KPIVEPV
+85 
-92 VKAAA
+92 
-97 ENIPPIIQSS
+97 
-107 AIGQT
+107 
-112 LEDAEIVTEGLREEL
+112 
-127 RQRGKDPRIADT
+127 
-139 TRLIAE
+139 
-145 EAVGGVA
+145 
-152 GKTLGMASKVVQN
+152 
-165 LPPPSSGPKLA
+165 
-176 LATAVAEPTPTISVI
+176 
-191 PSYEGG
+191 
-197 GTVLKAVTI
+197 KAVTI
-206 TDPETLRVTGRQTG
+206 TDPKTLRVTGRQTG

-252 LATLAD
+252 LAVLAD
-258 IHGKKPTKE
+258 IHGRKPTKE
-267 ENPVVYR
+267 ENPRVYR

-360 DLFVMAEYARK
+360 DLFVMADYARK

-391 TELHR
+391 TELHG
-396 YMRSTGEEMSKT
+396 YMRGTGEELSKT
-408 KWKQVVKEAKD
+408 KWKQVVKEAKT

-441 AEVWQPLADLV
+441 AEIWQPLDDLV
-452 DEIQGIK
+452 QELRGN

>member
-1 MEPAFKQES
+1 MEPKVGQVS
-10 GVLEEREHGF
+10 GVLEEREQGI
-20 PRGSRL
+20 PRGSKR
-26 WAGRDYGWQTPE
+26 WAGRDYGWQTQE
-38 SFEKVVKARSGGA
+38 SFEKVLSMRNGGA
-51 FFDFTRRYIGD
+51 FFDFTRQFIGD
-62 PVEQALSRAQQAL
+62 PVEQTLGRMQQAL
-75 MQTGTYQRIL
+75 TKTGVYQNIL
-85 KPIVEPV
+85 KPIIEPAAQV
-92 VKAAA
+92 AA

-107 AIGQT
+107 AVGQT
-112 LEDAEIVTEGLREEL
+112 LEDAEIVTEAVREEL
-127 RQRGKDPRIADT
+127 RQRGQDPRFADT
-139 TRLIAE
+139 GRMLAE
-145 EAVGGVA
+145 EAVGGVVGKTVGMA
-152 GKTLGMASKVVQN
+152 GKIASK
-165 LPPPSSGPKLA
+165 LPPPSGGMA
-176 LATAVAEPTPTISVI
+176 LATVAATPMPPSMSVV
-191 PSYEGG
+191 PVSEKGSF
-197 GTVLKAVTI
+197 VLKAVTI
-206 TDPETLRVTGRQTG
+206 TDPETLRVTGRRTG

-258 IHGKKPTKE
+258 IHGRKPTKE
-267 ENPVVYR
+267 ENPRVYR
-274 QFQNALGAKGRAQTD
+274 QFQNALGAKNRAQTD

-396 YMRSTGEEMSKT
+396 YMRNTGEELSKT

-441 AEVWQPLADLV
+441 AEVWQPLDDLV
-452 DEIQGIK
+452 REIQGIK

>member
-1 MEPAFKQES
+1 MEPKVGQVS
-10 GVLEEREHGF
+10 GVLEEREQGI
-20 PRGSRL
+20 PRGSKR
-26 WAGRDYGWQTPE
+26 WAGRDYGWQTQE
-38 SFEKVVKARSGGA
+38 SFEKVLSMRNGGA
-51 FFDFTRRYIGD
+51 FFDFTRQFIGD
-62 PVEQALSRAQQAL
+62 PVEQTLGRMQQAL
-75 MQTGTYQRIL
+75 TKTGVYQNIL
-85 KPIVEPV
+85 KPIIEPV
-92 VKAAA
+92 AQVAA

-107 AIGQT
+107 AVGQT
-112 LEDAEIVTEGLREEL
+112 LEDAEIVTEAVREEL
-127 RQRGKDPRIADT
+127 RQRGQDPRFADT
-139 TRLIAE
+139 GRMLAE
-145 EAVGGVA
+145 EAVGGVVGKTVGMA
-152 GKTLGMASKVVQN
+152 GKIASK
-165 LPPPSSGPKLA
+165 LPPPSGGMA
-176 LATAVAEPTPTISVI
+176 LATVAATPMPPSMSVV
-191 PSYEGG
+191 PVSEKGSF
-197 GTVLKAVTI
+197 VMKAVTI

-258 IHGKKPTKE
+258 IHGRKPTKE
-267 ENPVVYR
+267 ENPRVYR

-371 KGVEA
+371 RGVEA

-396 YMRSTGEEMSKT
+396 YMRNTGEEMSKT

-441 AEVWQPLADLV
+441 AEVWQPLDDLV
-452 DEIQGIK
+452 REIQGIK

>member
-1 MEPAFKQES
+1 MEPQVGLVS
-10 GVLEEREHGF
+10 GKLEEQEYGYA
-20 PRGSRL
+20 PGSRVY
-26 WAGRDYGWQTPE
+26 AGPNWGWQTQE
-38 SFEKVVKARSGGA
+38 SYQKTIDMRGGA
-51 FFDFTRRYIGD
+51 AFFNFMSGLGAPIKERLAPI
-62 PVEQALSRAQQAL
+62 AQQLAPVAEAVSGVVQATPLVGPFTEAL
-75 MQTGTYQRIL
+75 GTTTETLRQEAVQR
-85 KPIVEPV
+85 
-92 VKAAA
+92 
-97 ENIPPIIQSS
+97 
-107 AIGQT
+107 
-112 LEDAEIVTEGLREEL
+112 GLDPRFGDVAVMAGEEL
-127 RQRGKDPRIADT
+127 VTAGFGK
-139 TRLIAE
+139 
-145 EAVGGVA
+145 AVRAVD
-152 GKTLGMASKVVQN
+152 KV
-165 LPPPSSGPKLA
+165 LPPPGGGPQLA
-176 LATAVAEPTPTISVI
+176 LATVAPTPMTPSVSVI
-191 PSYEGG
+191 PSPEKGG
-197 GTVLKAVTI
+197 FVMKAVTI

-226 EQAKQQTKRIL
+226 EQAKQQTRRIL

-258 IHGKKPTKE
+258 IHGRKPSKE
-267 ENPVVYR
+267 ENPRVYR

>member
-1 MEPAFKQES
+1 MEPKVGQVS
-10 GVLEEREHGF
+10 GVLEEREQGI
-20 PRGSRL
+20 PRGSKR
-26 WAGRDYGWQTPE
+26 WAGRDYGWQTQE
-38 SFEKVVKARSGGA
+38 SFEKALSMRNGGA
-51 FFDFTRRYIGD
+51 FFDFTRQFIGD
-62 PVEQALSRAQQAL
+62 PVEQTLGRMQQAL
-75 MQTGTYQRIL
+75 TKTGVYQNIL
-85 KPIVEPV
+85 KPIIEPAAQV
-92 VKAAA
+92 AA

-107 AIGQT
+107 AVGQT
-112 LEDAEIVTEGLREEL
+112 LEDAEIVTEAVREEL
-127 RQRGKDPRIADT
+127 RQRGQDPRFADT
-139 TRLIAE
+139 GRMLAE
-145 EAVGGVA
+145 EAVGGVVGKTVGMA
-152 GKTLGMASKVVQN
+152 GKIASK
-165 LPPPSSGPKLA
+165 LPPPSGGMA
-176 LATAVAEPTPTISVI
+176 LATVAATPMPPSMSVV
-191 PSYEGG
+191 PVSEKGSF
-197 GTVLKAVTI
+197 VLKAVTI
-206 TDPETLRVTGRQTG
+206 TDPETLRVTGRRTG

-258 IHGKKPTKE
+258 IHGRKPTKE
-267 ENPVVYR
+267 ENPRVYR

-396 YMRSTGEEMSKT
+396 YMRNTGEEMSKT

-441 AEVWQPLADLV
+441 AEVWQPLDDLV
-452 DEIQGIK
+452 REIQGIK

>member
-1 MEPAFKQES
+1 MATRQQRIQQERQRQQEEAAARRQLPDRPLGAEAIDAIEQDIAAFTQLPGVRQTLNFVGGAVNLVNETVLEPARYAATDPSQMGSAQALAGTAILGAES
-10 GVLEEREHGF
+10 LIEKSSRGGEMIAEALNVDPRIGKFIGGGAAEELLTLGAGKFAKGVGQVVDTLPPPGAA
-20 PRGSRL
+20 PQL
-26 WAGRDYGWQTPE
+26 ATAAATPAPPSMSVAP
-38 SFEKVVKARSGGA
+38 SFEKGGL
-51 FFDFTRRYIGD
+51 
-62 PVEQALSRAQQAL
+62 V
-75 MQTGTYQRIL
+75 M
-85 KPIVEPV
+85 
-92 VKAAA
+92 
-97 ENIPPIIQSS
+97 
-107 AIGQT
+107 
-112 LEDAEIVTEGLREEL
+112 
-127 RQRGKDPRIADT
+127 
-139 TRLIAE
+139 
-145 EAVGGVA
+145 
-152 GKTLGMASKVVQN
+152 
-165 LPPPSSGPKLA
+165 
-176 LATAVAEPTPTISVI
+176 
-191 PSYEGG
+191 
-197 GTVLKAVTI
+197 KAVTI
-206 TDPETLRVTGRQTG
+206 TDPKTLRVTGRQTG

-252 LATLAD
+252 LAVLAD
-258 IHGKKPTKE
+258 IHGRKPTKE
-267 ENPVVYR
+267 ENPRVYR

-360 DLFVMAEYARK
+360 DLFVMADYARK

-391 TELHR
+391 TELHG
-396 YMRSTGEEMSKT
+396 YMRGTGEELSKT
-408 KWKQVVKEAKD
+408 KWKQVVKEAKT

-441 AEVWQPLADLV
+441 AEIWQPLDDLV
-452 DEIQGIK
+452 QELRGN

>member
-1 MEPAFKQES
+1 MEPKVGQVS
-10 GVLEEREHGF
+10 GVLEEREQGI
-20 PRGSRL
+20 PRGSKR
-26 WAGRDYGWQTPE
+26 WAGRDYGWQTQE
-38 SFEKVVKARSGGA
+38 SFEKALSMRNGGA
-51 FFDFTRRYIGD
+51 FFDFTRQFIGD
-62 PVEQALSRAQQAL
+62 PVEQTLGRMQQAL
-75 MQTGTYQRIL
+75 TKTGVYQNIL
-85 KPIVEPV
+85 KPIIEPATQV
-92 VKAAA
+92 AA

-107 AIGQT
+107 AVGQT
-112 LEDAEIVTEGLREEL
+112 LEDAEIVTEAVREEL
-127 RQRGKDPRIADT
+127 RQRGQDPRFADT
-139 TRLIAE
+139 GRMLAE
-145 EAVGGVA
+145 EAVGGVLGKTVGMA
-152 GKTLGMASKVVQN
+152 GKIASK
-165 LPPPSSGPKLA
+165 LPPPSGGMA
-176 LATAVAEPTPTISVI
+176 LATAASTPMPPSMSVV
-191 PSYEGG
+191 PVSEKGSF
-197 GTVLKAVTI
+197 VLKAVTI
-206 TDPETLRVTGRQTG
+206 TDPETLRVTGRRTG

-258 IHGKKPTKE
+258 IHGRKPTKE
-267 ENPVVYR
+267 ENPRVYR

-396 YMRSTGEEMSKT
+396 YMRNTGEEMSKT

-441 AEVWQPLADLV
+441 AEVWQPLDDLV
-452 DEIQGIK
+452 REIQGIK